1 MNSPLKILL
10 VEDNPGDAR
19 LIQVM
24 LAEGQ
29 TPSHFEVT
37 WVDKLS
43 KALEFVAA
51 NHPEAI
57 LLDLSLPDSQGL
69 GTVVRIVE
77 KAPDIPIII
86 LTGTDD
92 EVLAVKALQEG
103 AQDYLP
109 KGQLDNNLLARTI
122 RYGMERKLAEQS
134 LRESEEHYRLLF
146 ESNPLPLWVYDL
158 ETLVFLAVNEAAVNH
173 YGYGRDEFL
182 SMTIEDIRP
191 AEDLPDLRRNLSEI
205 PKLLESSGPWRH
217 TKKDGQLIDVEIN
230 SHDILF
236 DGRRARLVLIT
247 DITERLRAEIAEYEQ
262 RTLAEALRD
271 IAAALN
277 STLDLDELLGRIL
290 DNVGRVVPH
299 ELANIVLLESGMTRL
314 VRIQGNDEY
323 GFLRSSNAEKTVH
336 VDEVPYYRRMLE
348 TGQAA
353 LIADTHQDSSWLQ
366 QQGAE
371 WIRSYVGV
379 PIRVRGQNIGFIN
392 LDSATPGF
400 FTPVHAERLQ
410 AFANQAG
417 SALENAH
424 SLEEI
429 RQRLKELEAINK
441 ISTALRVSQTLDEM
455 IPQLL
460 AETIKTFNGVAGSIW
475 FYEPLSDEVRMV
487 HQLGWNDAEFSPV
500 KRGEKI
506 PGHVVASGQAYVSR
520 EFKTDPKV
528 PESDRPIFPPGWGG
542 ACTPI
547 WAADE
552 IIGVMFVNIALPQEF
567 SEANL
572 DLLTTL
578 AEIAGNAIHRARLH
592 EQTVQRL
599 ERIAALH
606 NIDVAISSGFDLQL
620 TLNVLLA
627 QVTAQLN
634 VDAADV
640 LLFDTENNI
649 LEFACGS
656 GFRNN
661 PPDHSHIRLGDGLI
675 GQIVF
680 ERRTLRISDLTK
692 FDENFEEAEM
702 IQSEGFIS
710 YHGVPLV
717 SKGLVSGILEV
728 FHRKPFR
735 PDADWLDFL
744 ETLAGQ
750 AAIAIDSANLFRNLQ
765 RSNLELSRAYDATIE
780 GWSRALDLRDKETEG
795 HTRRVTDVSLRL
807 AQTLGLNTAELV
819 HMRRGGLLH
828 DIGKM
833 GVPDSILLKPDK
845 LTDEEWA
852 IMRLHPVYAYEMLS
866 PIQYLRSALDI
877 PYCHHEKWDGSGY
890 PRRLAGDQIP
900 FTARIFAVVD
910 VWDALRSDRPY
921 RKGWPEEKILD
932 YIREQAGIHFD
943 PAIAREFL
951 KIIGLNG
958 SR

>member
-1 MNSPLKILL
+1 
-10 VEDNPGDAR
+10 
-19 LIQVM
+19 
-24 LAEGQ
+24 
-29 TPSHFEVT
+29 
-37 WVDKLS
+37 
-43 KALEFVAA
+43 
-51 NHPEAI
+51 
-57 LLDLSLPDSQGL
+57 
-69 GTVVRIVE
+69 
-77 KAPDIPIII
+77 
-86 LTGTDD
+86 
-92 EVLAVKALQEG
+92 
-103 AQDYLP
+103 
-109 KGQLDNNLLARTI
+109 
-122 RYGMERKLAEQS
+122 
-134 LRESEEHYRLLF
+134 
-146 ESNPLPLWVYDL
+146 
-158 ETLVFLAVNEAAVNH
+158 
-173 YGYGRDEFL
+173 
-182 SMTIEDIRP
+182 
-191 AEDLPDLRRNLSEI
+191 
-205 PKLLESSGPWRH
+205 
-217 TKKDGQLIDVEIN
+217 
-230 SHDILF
+230 
-236 DGRRARLVLIT
+236 
-247 DITERLRAEIAEYEQ
+247 
-262 RTLAEALRD
+262 
-271 IAAALN
+271 
-277 STLDLDELLGRIL
+277 
-290 DNVGRVVPH
+290 
-299 ELANIVLLESGMTRL
+299 
-314 VRIQGNDEY
+314 
-323 GFLRSSNAEKTVH
+323 
-336 VDEVPYYRRMLE
+336 
-348 TGQAA
+348 
-353 LIADTHQDSSWLQ
+353 
-366 QQGAE
+366 
-371 WIRSYVGV
+371 
-379 PIRVRGQNIGFIN
+379 
-392 LDSATPGF
+392 
-400 FTPVHAERLQ
+400 VHAERLQ

-500 KRGEKI
+500 KHGEKI

-795 HTRRVTDVSLRL
+795 HTQRVTDVSLRL